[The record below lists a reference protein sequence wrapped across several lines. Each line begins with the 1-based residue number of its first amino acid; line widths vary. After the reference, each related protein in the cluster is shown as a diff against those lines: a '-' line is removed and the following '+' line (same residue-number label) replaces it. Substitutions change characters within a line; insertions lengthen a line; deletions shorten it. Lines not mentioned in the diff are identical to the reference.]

1 MVRESSP
8 CELPLDLDLEE
19 DDAEDI
25 VNMALDSVVKD
36 EYESHQTVKAIIGPQ
51 LSPKQK
57 LFRLPAAGGR
67 GDNRKQEA
75 VKTNS

>member
-8 CELPLDLDLEE
+8 CELPLDLDMEEE
-19 DDAEDI
+19 DAALM
-25 VNMALDSVVKD
+25 VNMALDSVVED

-67 GDNRKQEA
+67 SDYTKQEP
-75 VKTNS
+75 VKSK

>member
-1 MVRESSP
+1 MVRECSP

-19 DDAEDI
+19 DEGAEM
-25 VNMALDSVVKD
+25 VNMALDSVVED

-57 LFRLPAAGGR
+57 LFRLPAAGDR
-67 GDNRKQEA
+67 GNDTKQEA
-75 VKTNS
+75 VKSKQ